1 MYNHELS
8 DAIAACSTSTEALR
22 SALNKI
28 TKEIEKSTVCEYTSE
43 ELRALA
49 LLIVSKK
56 VEAIVALL
64 KLLSP
69 KTKIQTFTTNSQ
81 LVEAAEPYLEDSI
94 QFIILTVM
102 QIASTEG

>member
-8 DAIAACSTSTEALR
+8 DAAAACSTSTEALR
-22 SALNKI
+22 SALDKI
-28 TKEIEKSTVCEYTSE
+28 EKEIKKTTVCEYTPE

-49 LLIVSKK
+49 LFITNEK

-69 KTKIQTFTTNSQ
+69 KEQTFTTNSQ
-81 LVEAAEPYLEDSI
+81 LVEAVEPYLEDSI

-102 QIASTEG
+102 QIAQEKD